1 MLTLLHLNLVKTG
14 PELELFQSYIIS
26 HVPKVSFIS
35 LISHPYII
43 KIKTIFLLFE
53 FWKKSRPPPL
63 LKIVY
68 IMSSGLFPHIG
79 TFFVLF

>member
-1 MLTLLHLNLVKTG
+1 MLTLLNLVKTE
-14 PELELFQSYIIS
+14 PELELFQSYIS

-35 LISHPYII
+35 LVSHPYII